1 VGRGA
6 LVVVS
11 VLALALPF
19 LAPSARA
26 QALRLESLEFPA
38 TSRVGPWVSYKVRT
52 QFRTAAPREYI
63 QRVAIV
69 GRETYRGQDGFWVE
83 LKTEG
88 LPSGRRIER
97 GFFIIV
103 DMAAERSVRV
113 GEMADVPAESL
124 PPIEPPHVRMVRY
137 QVLTSGGKLYEY
149 PVSDATETRAGN
161 DVSTLEL
168 FEYDSTAPAAR
179 DTLGPDTLRIG
190 RRVVPAIVERVRMN
204 GADTWPIAGDK
215 SHLNRP
221 LLTQRFWRNPAVP
234 ITGFAQSVFEV
245 TMQRVPVAL
254 ADSSGADSASG
265 APRSPSASDT
275 SRAHRAPL
283 APAAADTVDSVPKIV
298 TRTQLTLID
307 LGADAVPEVTQQP
320 EEGHSPDDVAPS
332 GRTE

>member
-1 VGRGA
+1 MGRSTFI
-6 LVVVS
+6 LVC
-11 VLALALPF
+11 LLALP
-19 LAPSARA
+19 LLGGALPAEA
-26 QALRLESLEFPA
+26 QALKLESLQFPVN
-38 TSRVGPWVSYKVRT
+38 SRVGPWVSYKVRT
-52 QFRTAAPREYI
+52 QFRSSAPREYS

-69 GRETYRGQDGFWVE
+69 SRETSRGQDGFWVE

-97 GFFIIV
+97 GFFIVV
-103 DMAAERSVRV
+103 DMAAERQVRI
-113 GEMADVPAESL
+113 GELADVPPESL

-149 PVSDATETRAGN
+149 PVSDAAEPRSGN
-161 DVSTLEL
+161 DVSTVEL
-168 FEYDSTAPAAR
+168 FEYDSSTPALR

-215 SHLNRP
+215 KHLNRP

-245 TMQRVPVAL
+245 TMERMPVAL
-254 ADSSGADSASG
+254 ADSTGAADG
-265 APRSPSASDT
+265 AAAPDT
-275 SRAHRAPL
+275 SRPSPNSAVP
-283 APAAADTVDSVPKIV
+283 APADTSNAAPKIV
-298 TRTQLTLID
+298 TRTELTLID

-320 EEGHSPDDVAPS
+320 EEGRPAEGSNKSV
-332 GRTE
+332 E